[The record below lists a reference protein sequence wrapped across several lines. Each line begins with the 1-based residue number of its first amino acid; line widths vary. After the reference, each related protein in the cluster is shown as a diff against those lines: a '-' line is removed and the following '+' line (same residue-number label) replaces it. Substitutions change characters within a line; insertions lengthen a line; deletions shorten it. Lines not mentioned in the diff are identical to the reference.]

1 MRILV
6 DARLLGRA
14 ISGVERYLFE
24 LITELGNPNVRG
36 NHRIDAY
43 VSGTF
48 DPRLQSDPAAL
59 PPTLNK
65 RIENPAIAAVRAY
78 DVFHR
83 SFQPADFSTVIEI
96 GAAPASVL
104 SVHDLIGYRRREYWA
119 DEIAFE
125 KYRQTLEYAVIAADR
140 ILAIS
145 NATKRDLIST
155 LNVDESRIDVAHL
168 GANLRFQPLKD
179 RSRIDHVLAKYGLKP
194 GYVLSIGTDYPH
206 KNRIGLLKAF
216 EMLREK
222 FPDLSLVFAG
232 PRKYGR
238 PQPEL
243 DALFDKLRPAVV
255 EIENV
260 PDEDIVALYNGAGVY
275 VFPSLDEGFGLPV
288 LEAFGCEVPVVC
300 SNSTSLPEPAGD
312 AAILVDATKPAELR
326 DAISSVISND
336 DLRTQL
342 IARGHDRI
350 RQFTWEKTARET
362 IASYE
367 RAAAGRIEQ
376 ARPLTLSIRSKE
388 IPRNFSIVICTR
400 NRSQKLKLLLQSIR
414 QLEIESSST
423 FEVVIVDNA
432 SDDDTRLVAEGEAG
446 QGLALVVV
454 SEPVLGVSRA
464 RNRGIASAKGDVVI
478 FIDDDVELPTDF
490 LTQYAQAWQRWPDAA
505 AIGGRVILKWVSPR
519 PGWLDDGLSG
529 LLGMTTSLEE
539 HKCSGPKFDIIGCNM
554 SFRREIFADVGGFN
568 VALGY
573 RGDNL
578 AGNEEGDMLRRVE
591 RAGGTIVH
599 STCPWLYH
607 LIERDKLNREY
618 FLRRYYNQGVADAQ
632 LDLSYVPVSY
642 SAIDSLRARALE
654 TRADLKWSAQRKLV
668 SGRARFADLVWYRYV
683 DGTLSRIN
691 SALESM
697 KPVEPVDTPDVDPSR
712 DKTRELIKDL
722 SARLANSEAQLAEI
736 TGSGSR
742 MWKVMRSYYRL
753 RRKLSRKK

>member
-14 ISGVERYLFE
+14 ISGVERYLLE
-24 LITELGNPNVRG
+24 LLTELGNPDVPG
-36 NHRIDAY
+36 SHRIDVY
-43 VSGTF
+43 VSQTF
-48 DPRLQSDPAAL
+48 DPRLQSL
-59 PPTLNK
+59 PQALNK
-65 RIENPAIAAVRAY
+65 RVENPAIAAVRAY

-119 DEIAFE
+119 DETAFE

-145 NATKRDLIST
+145 NATKRDLMGT
-155 LNVDESRIDVAHL
+155 LNIDESRIDVAHL

-179 RSRIDHVLAKYGLKP
+179 RSRIDSVLAKYGLKP

-206 KNRIGLLKAF
+206 KNRVGLVRAF

-238 PQPEL
+238 PQPEV

-260 PDEDIVALYNGAGVY
+260 PDEDIVPLYNGAGVY

-326 DAISSVISND
+326 DAISSVMTND
-336 DLRTQL
+336 DLRSQL
-342 IARGHDRI
+342 IARGRARI

-367 RAAAGRIEQ
+367 RAAAGRMDQ
-376 ARPLTLSIRSKE
+376 VKPFSLSIRSNE
-388 IPRNFSIVICTR
+388 RLRTFSIVICTR
-400 NRSQKLKLLLQSIR
+400 NRSRKLKQTLQSIR
-414 QLEIESSST
+414 QLETEST
-423 FEVVIVDNA
+423 WRFEVIVVDNA
-432 SDDDTRLVAEGEAG
+432 SDDDTRPVAQGEAG
-446 QGLALVVV
+446 DGLDLVVV
-454 SEPVLGVSRA
+454 SEPELGVSRA
-464 RNRGIASAKGDVVI
+464 RNRGIASAKGEVVI
-478 FIDDDVELPTDF
+478 FIDDDVELPSDF
-490 LTQYAQAWQRWPDAA
+490 LIEYARAWQRWPDAA
-505 AIGGRVILKWVSPR
+505 VIGGRVTLKWVSRR
-519 PGWLDDGLSG
+519 PGWLNDDLSG

-539 HKCSGPKFDIIGCNM
+539 HKCTGPRFDIIGCNM
-554 SFRREIFADVGGFN
+554 SFRREVFADVGPFN
-568 VALGY
+568 VTLGY

-578 AGNEEGDMLRRVE
+578 AGNEEADLLRRID

-599 STCPWLYH
+599 STRPWLYH
-607 LIERDKLNREY
+607 VVESEKLNREY
-618 FLRRYYNQGVADAQ
+618 FLRRYFNQGVADAH
-632 LDLSYVPVSY
+632 LDLSYVPASY

-654 TRADLKWSAQRKLV
+654 TKADLKWSTERKII

-691 SALESM
+691 SALDSM
-697 KPVEPVDTPDVDPSR
+697 KPVEPVDTPDVDHSR
-712 DKTRELIKDL
+712 EKTRELIKDL

-742 MWKVMRSYYRL
+742 LWKVMRSYYRL
-753 RRKLSRKK
+753 RRKLFRKR

>member
-14 ISGVERYLFE
+14 ISGVERYLLE
-24 LITELGNPNVRG
+24 LLTELGNPNVRG
-36 NHRIDAY
+36 NHSIDAY
-43 VSGTF
+43 VSRTF
-48 DPRLQSDPAAL
+48 DPRLKSL
-59 PPTLNK
+59 PPALNT
-65 RIENPAIAAVRAY
+65 RIENPAIPAVRAY

-104 SVHDLIGYRRREYWA
+104 SVHDLIGYRRKEYWA
-119 DEIAFE
+119 DEAAFE

-145 NATKRDLIST
+145 NATKRDLVST
-155 LNVDESRIDVAHL
+155 LDVDESRIDVAHL

-179 RSRIDHVLAKYGLKP
+179 RSRIDSVLAKHGLKP

-206 KNRIGLLKAF
+206 KNRIGLLRAF

-238 PQPEL
+238 HQPEV
-243 DALFDKLRPAVV
+243 DALFDKLRPAVI
-255 EIENV
+255 EIENI
-260 PDEDIVALYNGAGVY
+260 PDEDIVALYNGAAVY

-312 AAILVDATKPAELR
+312 AALLVDATKPDELR
-326 DAISSVISND
+326 DAISSVMTND
-336 DLRTQL
+336 NLRSEL
-342 IARGHDRI
+342 IAKGRHRI

-362 IASYE
+362 VVSYE
-367 RAAAGRIEQ
+367 RAAVGRMVQES
-376 ARPLTLSIRSKE
+376 PVSLNIRSNE
-388 IPRNFSIVICTR
+388 SLRTFSIVICTR
-400 NRSQKLKLLLQSIR
+400 NRSRKLKQTLQSIR
-414 QLEIESSST
+414 LLEKDASRM
-423 FEVVIVDNA
+423 FEVVVVDNA

-446 QGLALVVV
+446 NGLDLVVV
-454 SEPVLGVSRA
+454 SEPEVGVSRA
-464 RNRGIASAKGDVVI
+464 RNRGISSAKGDVVI

-490 LTQYAQAWQRWPDAA
+490 LTEYVRAWQRWPEAA
-505 AIGGRVILKWVSPR
+505 VIGGRVILKWVSSR
-519 PGWLDDGLSG
+519 PGWLNDDLSG

-539 HKCSGPKFDIIGCNM
+539 HKCSGPRFDIIGCNM
-554 SFRREIFADVGGFN
+554 SFRRAIFSDVGGFN

-578 AGNEEGDMLRRVE
+578 AGNEEADLLRRIE

-599 STCPWLYH
+599 SVRPWLHH
-607 LIERDKLNREY
+607 LIEGDKLNRVY
-618 FLRRYYNQGVADAQ
+618 FLRRYFNQGIADAN
-632 LDLSYVPVSY
+632 LDLNYVPDSY

-654 TRADLKWSAQRKLV
+654 TRADLKWSAQHKIV
-668 SGRARFADLVWYRYV
+668 SGKARFADLVWYRYV

-691 SALESM
+691 SALDSM
-697 KPVEPVDTPDVDPSR
+697 KPVEPVDTPDVDHASE
-712 DKTRELIKDL
+712 KTRDLIKDL

-742 MWKVMRSYYRL
+742 LWKVMRSYYRL
-753 RRKLSRKK
+753 RRKLSRNK